1 LSEFPIPVRLLK
13 RKILLY
19 GPASHIGIFIFVYI
33 KNDPGDHRLHIIAV
47 NGFLHL
53 MLIIQPLLHLLKI
66 TQMGLVTEHF
76 IQLFIIEGYE
86 NLIHLII
93 KAVQLIVDFLHLL
106 GIVLLQKPADKIV
119 VIIVNG
125 QRRPQHRH
133 QQDKAE

>member
-1 LSEFPIPVRLLK
+1 
-13 RKILLY
+13 
-19 GPASHIGIFIFVYI
+19 
-33 KNDPGDHRLHIIAV
+33 
-47 NGFLHL
+47 
-53 MLIIQPLLHLLKI
+53 
-66 TQMGLVTEHF
+66 MGLVTEHF